1 MRNPLTAA
9 PDKGQEPVDI
19 MTRNYRP
26 AAMRASDADRD
37 AVVSDLSEHFQAGRL
52 TAGELDERTGRALT
66 ARTWGELGELAADLP
81 ALRPAVPAA
90 TLASSGPQ
98 PPAGHT
104 APVLTARLVGFAIA
118 AVVLVHAVHGG
129 WGLIWLL
136 LPALLIARRVI
147 CH

>member
-1 MRNPLTAA
+1 
-9 PDKGQEPVDI
+9 

-26 AAMRASDADRD
+26 AATRASDADRD

-52 TAGELDERTGRALT
+52 TAAELDERTGRALT

-81 ALRPAVPAA
+81 ALRPAAPAA
-90 TLASSGPQ
+90 TPAAGRPQPPVRGPQ
-98 PPAGHT
+98 PPVGHT
-104 APVLTARLVGFAIA
+104 APALTAGLAGLAIA
-118 AVVLVHAVHGG
+118 AVVVVHMVHGG

-136 LPALLIARRVI
+136 LPVLLIARRVI